1 MTQLLSLSRSARLA
15 GVTRAEIQRHIRR
28 GDLTTFEGEIAV
40 SDLLRVFPRVSLE
53 NDDALERVQRI
64 KAAALPRSHD
74 ADTMLPSPAVLVTR
88 LQAMGKALVAKASAL
103 DAAQALLDA
112 VSYTHLRAH

>member
-40 SDLLRVFPRVSLE
+40 RDLFGSSAGEP
-53 NDDALERVQRI
+53 
-64 KAAALPRSHD
+64 
-74 ADTMLPSPAVLVTR
+74 
-88 LQAMGKALVAKASAL
+88 GK
-103 DAAQALLDA
+103 
-112 VSYTHLRAH
+112 